1 MSFRRIYGLDWS
13 ENGWRMCNSDETVVV
28 DVAGMRVR
36 IRSGYAAEALGAWM
50 RWYHENVERI
60 DLYKP
65 LDDWGWSATNDVASS
80 NHLSGTAVDINA
92 TQYPWG
98 LRTMS
103 AARKAKIREGL
114 KLFEGVI
121 FWGADWS
128 RADEMHYQ
136 LNHGTSSGT
145 GASQKLID
153 FCNRRIRNG
162 RLVTEQP
169 PKKEDGLMA
178 EISDKDAV
186 KVVGA
191 AIQMGEAHTGNGA
204 RNADD
209 KTVGPRELRHPDFYN
224 VAGNE
229 RLRKAGKKLAY
240 MRAMVMDVWNEL
252 VFDGYVAEVPDPRLD
267 ENKYGSPIGFLIAA
281 HANAREA
288 NLISQRVADKL
299 GVDIS
304 DIVKD

>member
-13 ENGWRMCNSDETVVV
+13 ENGWRMCNSDETTIV

-98 LRTMS
+98 RRTMP

-169 PKKEDGLMA
+169 PKEEDGLMA
-178 EISDKDAV
+178 EISKQDAA

-191 AIQMGEAHTGNGA
+191 AIQMGDAHV
-204 RNADD
+204 ADPE
-209 KTVGPRELRHPDFYN
+209 KGVVGPRAQRHTQFYN
-224 VAGNE
+224 VDGN
-229 RLRKAGKKLAY
+229 RSFATKGRKLAY
-240 MRAMVMDVWNEL
+240 LRAMVMDLWNEL
-252 VFDGYVAEVPDPRLD
+252 VHDGYVAEVEDPRLD
-267 ENKYGSPIGFLIAA
+267 EGRYGSPVGFLIAA

-288 NLISQRVADKL
+288 NLVSQRVAEKL